1 MILPDPSDHALEL
14 ELPHSAVIHSVQR
27 EPMMIIGVLVLLLLG
42 SVIFSYRVWSETGRT
57 RLGDDLTIALNGP
70 PPAVEPLIL
79 QEVTRDV
86 AKQSNDATPF
96 STKPVPP
103 APPFIFKGSAT
114 DLERAVD
121 CLAATIFY
129 EAGNE
134 TLQGQM
140 AVVQVVLN
148 RVRHPAY
155 PKTVCGVV
163 FQGHERQTGCQFS
176 YTCDGS
182 LVRQPSADAWQR
194 FRGIG
199 RAMLGGQIYAPVGS
213 ATHYHTDWVLPKW
226 SAQLEK
232 VRAEGTHLFFRWP
245 GFWGAPKALRG
256 AYVGNEPAF
265 AKLAML
271 SPAHAV
277 AASMMPPLSDIDVSG
292 SLTAEMGYN
301 STAYVPGL
309 TGEPLYPLP
318 SDPNAAGFVPAGPA
332 KSVADDKAHGQFI
345 LQVSSATNAS
355 SLTDLA
361 QQTCG
366 ARDYCKVMVWT
377 DPLSTPKVFPI
388 SDAHLASLAFSY
400 LRNRQQGFEKPL
412 WNCNIFD
419 RPDKRQC
426 MRGRLGSAP
435 KPLMPAQLQPTPA
448 QAAASPA
455 AKSGKKKGKPTPAAI
470 DPPTVPTTLPAP
482 Q

>member
-1 MILPDPSDHALEL
+1 
-14 ELPHSAVIHSVQR
+14 
-27 EPMMIIGVLVLLLLG
+27 
-42 SVIFSYRVWSETGRT
+42 
-57 RLGDDLTIALNGP
+57 
-70 PPAVEPLIL
+70 
-79 QEVTRDV
+79 
-86 AKQSNDATPF
+86 
-96 STKPVPP
+96 
-103 APPFIFKGSAT
+103 
-114 DLERAVD
+114 
-121 CLAATIFY
+121 
-129 EAGNE
+129 
-134 TLQGQM
+134 M

-332 KSVADDKAHGQFI
+332 ESVADDKAR
-345 LQVSSATNAS
+345 
-355 SLTDLA
+355 
-361 QQTCG
+361 QT
-366 ARDYCKVMVWT
+366 R
-377 DPLSTPKVFPI
+377 
-388 SDAHLASLAFSY
+388 
-400 LRNRQQGFEKPL
+400 
-412 WNCNIFD
+412 
-419 RPDKRQC
+419 
-426 MRGRLGSAP
+426 
-435 KPLMPAQLQPTPA
+435 
-448 QAAASPA
+448 AASPIWRSRRA
-455 AKSGKKKGKPTPAAI
+455 ARATIAKLWSGLIRSQRPKFFPSRTLIWQASPLAI
-470 DPPTVPTTLPAP
+470 CATDSRALKNRSGIATSLTGPINGSVCAVVWGAR
-482 Q
+482 QNR